1 MRQPTCSLQ
10 GELTKALPGDANAR
24 VYFLPKR
31 QPDYCS
37 GKTDA
42 PESGRL
48 KAQGYE
54 QQFEEITAPNA
65 AKALARFHDIKQDE
79 ESIQHG
85 FSTGAAFIS
94 LLVVLMFIISFFLQ
108 R

>member
-1 MRQPTCSLQ
+1 MPVFIFLKKGGQITVV
-10 GELTKALPGDANAR
+10 EKADATEA
-24 VYFLPKR
+24 
-31 QPDYCS
+31 
-37 GKTDA
+37 T
-42 PESGRL
+42 RL

-65 AKALARFHDIKQDE
+65 AKALARFRDIKQDE